1 MSSFPINSFKYG
13 LDTRRDVLDAQA
25 GTLAVLENGFINVGG
40 EIEKRKA
47 FDRYA
52 RLDLCFDSNGDPGF
66 FGLESTDA
74 GLASFSHALEFG
86 ASVTQGQP
94 TLTTTTPATIVRIQ
108 LKHPSLVN
116 DSSITYDRTYHRL
129 TNVPFSFTYRGK
141 AFAAGTF
148 SDGRTYLYYDGNLI
162 QDSVNGMVFEG
173 RTTLADLGEDLARQF
188 DSIGWDATENI
199 DENGVAQ
206 NGSVIVNS
214 PQSNYFSA
222 LNSETSV
229 LGYFGNRLISQ
240 DIAETPG
247 VRAVAGFEITVNT
260 GPFTVVAPNQ
270 ASATT
275 PTIDLCGGPV
285 TALGTAVLTATA
297 IVASIN
303 DLTSV
308 HGYSAIQATT
318 AGPVLT
324 ANVYVYAPLGYD
336 VSVPLDLTVTGATTA
351 APSVAVS
358 GMFAVLTPANPSI
371 ERIVATPGTYNVG
384 ANCSAVVSGA
394 TGTISFLWSEV
405 TGGISGITL
414 VGPFN
419 TSSIAFRKA
428 LVENTRVTGNFQ
440 CLITETSTGNVI
452 TKFFTVTLICTYNS
466 GG

>member
-47 FDRYA
+47 FDIYA
-52 RLDLCFDSNGDPGF
+52 SVDMFDSNGEVAY
-66 FGLESTDA
+66 FGLESTDD
-74 GLASFSHALEFG
+74 GIVSFTSALEFG

-94 TLTTTTPATIVRIQ
+94 TLFTATPAGIVRMQ
-108 LKHPSLVN
+108 LVHPSLVN
-116 DSSITYDRTYHRL
+116 DSSVTYDNTKHRL
-129 TNVPFSFTYRGK
+129 TGVPFSFTYRGK

-148 SDGRTYLYYDGNLI
+148 SDGRTFLYYDGDLI
-162 QDSVNGMVFEG
+162 QNSANGIALDG
-173 RTTLADLGEDLARQF
+173 RLTLADLGEDLARQF
-188 DSIGWDATENI
+188 DAIGWDATENV
-199 DENGVAQ
+199 DENGATQ
-206 NGSVIVNS
+206 NGSVMVNS

-222 LNSETSV
+222 LNSETST

-247 VRAVAGFEITVNT
+247 VRAVAGFQITANT
-260 GPFTVVAPNQ
+260 GPFVVEAPNQ

-297 IVASIN
+297 IVAAIN

-308 HGYSAIQATT
+308 HGYSAIQIT
-318 AGPVLT
+318 AT
-324 ANVYVYAPLGYD
+324 ANIYVYAPLGYD
-336 VSVPLDLTVTGATTA
+336 VSVPIDLTVTGATTA
-351 APSVAVS
+351 APGVSVS

-371 ERIVATPGTYNVG
+371 ERVVATPGTYNVG
-384 ANCSAVVSGA
+384 GNCSAVVSGA
-394 TGTISFLWSEV
+394 TGTLAFAWSEV
-405 TGGISGITL
+405 TGGTSGITL
-414 VGPFN
+414 VNPTN
-419 TSSIAFRKA
+419 ASSIAFRKA
-428 LVENTRVTGNFQ
+428 LVENTSVTGNFQ
-440 CLITETSTGNVI
+440 CVITETPSGNVI
-452 TKFFTVTLICTYNS
+452 TSYLTITLICTYNS